1 MNIRN
6 KQQIHFICG
15 FWEKEMKFKPII
27 KIMVLAAFEKEKKTW
42 TYHELF
48 FEIRSRNMSYIQNR
62 KHFELYFPFNKKTRE
77 KRNQFKT
84 QKIRM
89 DGMFFTSFL

>member
-1 MNIRN
+1 
-6 KQQIHFICG
+6 
-15 FWEKEMKFKPII
+15 
-27 KIMVLAAFEKEKKTW
+27 
-42 TYHELF
+42 
-48 FEIRSRNMSYIQNR
+48 MSYIQNR

-89 DGMFFTSFL
+89 DGMFFTSFFIKMGLERCLTAEYIYLDNIK

>member
-1 MNIRN
+1 
-6 KQQIHFICG
+6 
-15 FWEKEMKFKPII
+15 
-27 KIMVLAAFEKEKKTW
+27 
-42 TYHELF
+42 
-48 FEIRSRNMSYIQNR
+48 MSYIQNR

-89 DGMFFTSFL
+89 DGMFFTSFFYKKWGWKDV